1 MREVVFFSGNAGKIK
16 EVENKFNKYSIKI
29 LSLKNFSNYKEPNE
43 IGNTFSENA
52 KIKSF
57 YGFLRFK
64 KPCFADDSGICIE
77 ALNKNPGVNS
87 KTFLESFRNS
97 ETCLN
102 YIINEVKKTN
112 NFNAFFKTVICL
124 TVSKEK
130 VLYFEGVVNGRI
142 SDKIIGAGGFGYDPL
157 FLPDESESTFAEI
170 SLEEKAKISHRARA
184 LAKLVAWLEKAPTN

>member
-142 SDKIIGAGGFGYDPL
+142 SDKIIGAGGFGYDPI
-157 FLPDESESTFAEI
+157 FVPEGFSQTFAQMDTA
-170 SLEEKAKISHRARA
+170 LKNKISHRGKA
-184 LAKLVAWLEKAPTN
+184 LNKLIDYFSK